1 MKTKYIF
8 LIALLLFVA
17 YAVFAWF
24 YNQEIEK
31 KNLQKLDELSRA
43 KAVEPQKYDAAGN
56 PITGPIITYDIVE
69 QGKIFDPIQTL
80 RGTIGMFGFF
90 GY

>member
-1 MKTKYIF
+1 MKTKYFF
-8 LIALLLFVA
+8 LIAFAVFIG

-24 YNQEIEK
+24 YNQNQEK

-43 KAVEPQKYDAAGN
+43 KAVEPQMYDASGN

-69 QGKIFDPIQTL
+69 QGKIFDPIQLL
-80 RGTIGMFGFF
+80 RGTIGMFGFL